1 MITVLTLLVALI
13 LGFASCQGGV
23 EEIGST
29 STSVSRAGTNA
40 SVTGTVTYRERLTL
54 TAGATLAVVLRDVS
68 YADAAA
74 PLIASHTI
82 TNPGHVPIQFKVDYN
97 QDDIAPRNTYSV
109 SARIIES
116 DGRLAFTN
124 DTVYD
129 VITRGNPNR
138 VDMLLVLVQPPS
150 GAQWEGKDEGAD
162 WRTWVEV
169 PVPVIG
175 ASLLP
180 NELAPLLRVTYWQST
195 VEGCARPGNKG
206 GEVAGTDIHVRLTLM
221 QPPQSSWAIACDE
234 EMVEL
239 DEVLPVRAPLQT
251 GTMHRV
257 VVNGIETNTFTPPDP
272 VLGNTYIAESPIR
285 SVAVLEPKSESGQYQ
300 LEAISGR
307 PSGSCTQYNG
317 YEIQRREPTVIE
329 VRISHHQ
336 VADPEA
342 RCTRDFPV
350 DRTIVPLGA
359 NFELGT
365 EYSIRVNGEDSASLV
380 AR

>member
-97 QDDIAPRNTYSV
+97 QDDIDPRNTYSV

-138 VDMLLVLVQPPS
+138 VDMLLVQ
-150 GAQWEGKDEGAD
+150 
-162 WRTWVEV
+162 R
-169 PVPVIG
+169 
-175 ASLLP
+175 
-180 NELAPLLRVTYWQST
+180 
-195 VEGCARPGNKG
+195 
-206 GEVAGTDIHVRLTLM
+206 GTD
-221 QPPQSSWAIACDE
+221 
-234 EMVEL
+234 
-239 DEVLPVRAPLQT
+239 
-251 GTMHRV
+251 HR
-257 VVNGIETNTFTPPDP
+257 
-272 VLGNTYIAESPIR
+272 Y
-285 SVAVLEPKSESGQYQ
+285 
-300 LEAISGR
+300 
-307 PSGSCTQYNG
+307 
-317 YEIQRREPTVIE
+317 
-329 VRISHHQ
+329 
-336 VADPEA
+336 
-342 RCTRDFPV
+342 RDFNRQLHAV
-350 DRTIVPLGA
+350 QRHRTIVPLC
-359 NFELGT
+359 
-365 EYSIRVNGEDSASLV
+365 ASPLLHLSLPIAPRKV
-380 AR
+380 QT